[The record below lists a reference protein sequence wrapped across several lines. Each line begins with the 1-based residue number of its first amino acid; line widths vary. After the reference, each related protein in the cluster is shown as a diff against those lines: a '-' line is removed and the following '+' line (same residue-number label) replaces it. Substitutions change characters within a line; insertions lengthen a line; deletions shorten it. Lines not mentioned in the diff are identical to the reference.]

1 MADVTNIL
9 YNVTYQT
16 DTTEL
21 ERVVK
26 VLQQQLA
33 EVNTLNKAIDK
44 LSANIK
50 QAGDKESA
58 SFKKVSTELEGLTKK
73 LNKVA
78 AKAKGTL
85 SEVGKGIQSGLGLG
99 GGVAGL
105 AEKATGAIIEMVNES
120 IVLAQQVDA
129 VKGSFEVLGDPELLS
144 SLRDATR
151 NMVSDLQLM
160 KQAVSYSNI
169 GVPIEQMANVMA
181 FANSKASIMGKSV
194 DEVVQGLVDGIGNHS
209 SVALAKLGVDM
220 QDFNSELSK
229 TNDFAEA
236 AFNTIATQ
244 AQKASGE
251 VLTVTQKQAQLAAQ
265 IQNQQ
270 AEVGKTFNELG
281 GYVKSFLADLVS
293 EGNFT
298 LTKNYHKHL
307 QQAEDLAKEHAEV
320 QQKANDLYLNNFEQF
335 AKDYANSDYDGRQ
348 KILDQAKSMHDKLE
362 TNAKKYY
369 KGSEKELRIYLSGL
383 EMAYQQTQVR
393 LSKTS
398 INPDNFTPDSVSNLR
413 LDQLQELQSEIRK
426 NSGDRS
432 LKTVDKNDRYNAL
445 DEAITE
451 AINRIY
457 NRNKGR
463 GNSASTLPADP
474 LRDAIAND
482 DQLRIISN
490 REEQLNIDFQKIY
503 ANSNKGGKKLDEDA
517 AGAIDQEYQRR
528 LNELSLRRQKRL
540 VQLQLEY
547 EKEENKI
554 QELNTQKARI
564 DKDLEKHYQL
574 SHIGKIP
581 LRSFAQ
587 PLQPPQQLEP
597 IPVSGMQTSNEQAKK
612 EKYNEEERK
621 ERLQKTV
628 KAYQDLAAAA
638 VEAYGKISKAQQ
650 EALDKEI
657 SYREKRVEAARKLA
671 ERGNADLLKIEEQRL
686 EEAQKKKDEIARR
699 DATVNAALA
708 ASNAL
713 VAVTGALATAA
724 KGGEGYTVAARV
736 AIALSAI
743 LAALGTGY
751 AFVKSLDTSAA
762 FADGVVDYKG
772 KGGPRDDQNL
782 VRISNGES
790 VITAEG
796 TQRNRALLEA
806 INRGENFSLMGNGLP
821 FVMPQF
827 ISPTGSTRY
836 ASATNMRN
844 VERKLDGV
852 VAAIEDNRLK
862 QNIFFNEHGV
872 GLMTERAI
880 KKNNRRFK

>member
-151 NMVSDLQLM
+151 NMVSDLELM

-169 GVPIEQMANVMA
+169 GVPIEQMANVIA

-194 DEVVQGLVDGIGNHS
+194 DEVVQDLVDGIGNHS

-220 QDFNSELSK
+220 QEFNNELSK

-236 AFNTIATQ
+236 AFNTIGTQ
-244 AQKASGE
+244 AQKTSGDI
-251 VLTVTQKQAQLAAQ
+251 LTVTQKQAQLTAQ

-335 AKDYANSDYDGRQ
+335 ATDYANSDYDGRQ

-445 DEAITE
+445 DKAIKE

-463 GNSASTLPADP
+463 GNSASTPPTDP

-482 DQLRIISN
+482 DQLRIISK
-490 REEQLNIDFQKIY
+490 REEQLNLDFQKIY
-503 ANSNKGGKKLDEDA
+503 ANSNKGGKKLDEGA
-517 AGAIDQEYQRR
+517 AGAIDQEYQKR

-564 DKDLEKHYQL
+564 DKDIEKHYQL
-574 SHIGKIP
+574 NHIGKLP
-581 LRSFAQ
+581 LRPFPQ
-587 PLQPPQQLEP
+587 RFQPPQQLEP
-597 IPVSGMQTSNEQAKK
+597 IPVPGITNLNDNA
-612 EKYNEEERK
+612 EEDDERK
-621 ERLQKTV
+621 ERLQKTI

-638 VEAYGKISKAQQ
+638 VEAYSKISKAQQ

-671 ERGNADLLKIEEQRL
+671 ERGNVDILRMEEKRL
-686 EEAQKKKDEIARR
+686 EEAQKKKEEVARR
-699 DATVNAALA
+699 DASVNAALA

-724 KGGEGYTVAARV
+724 KGGEGYTVAARI
-736 AIALSAI
+736 AIALAAI
-743 LAALGTGY
+743 LGALGSGY
-751 AFVKSLDTSAA
+751 AFVKSLDTNTGA
-762 FADGVVDYKG
+762 FADGVVDFKG
-772 KGGPRDDQNL
+772 KGGPRDDKNL
-782 VRISNGES
+782 VRISSGES

-796 TQRNRALLEA
+796 TKRNRALLEA
-806 INRGENFSLMGNGLP
+806 INKGEAFTMMGKGLP
-821 FVMPQF
+821 FIMPSFQ
-827 ISPTGSTRY
+827 SPQGSNKY
-836 ASATNMRN
+836 ASADNMKN
-844 VERKLDGV
+844 VERKLDSV
-852 VAAIEDNRLK
+852 VAAIEDNRLR
-862 QNIFFNEHGV
+862 QNIFFNEYGV
-872 GLMTERAI
+872 GLMTEKAI
-880 KKNNRRFK
+880 KKSKRRFK